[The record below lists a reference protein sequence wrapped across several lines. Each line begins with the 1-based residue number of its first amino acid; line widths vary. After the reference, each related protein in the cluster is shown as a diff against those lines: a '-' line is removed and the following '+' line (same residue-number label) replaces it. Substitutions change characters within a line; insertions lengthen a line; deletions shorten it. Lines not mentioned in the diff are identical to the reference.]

1 MLSLYFYTSVHHDLY
16 NQTSIIILFNEY
28 FVYIRIFF
36 QEISAVKRPNVLRI
50 NKIHALFKNNR
61 RILSP
66 FITSKSRKNLYSSSI
81 QTRQFLVLTFVHVHE
96 NQLLYDSNIISN
108 SRFRPLSLQR
118 ERERECFTSLPIYD
132 NEMYSKITQKPF
144 FKHVTKIL
152 SDHIKS

>member
-96 NQLLYDSNIISN
+96 NNYCKTAISFLIQDLGHCRY
-108 SRFRPLSLQR
+108 SK
-118 ERERECFTSLPIYD
+118 RECFTSLPIYD